1 MTRGRHHKVIGLALV
16 CSVAMFTAA
25 CSSSKKSTAADNGPV
40 TITVNFEPDN
50 TNAAAQAAFL
60 ADVNTF
66 QAAHKNI
73 TVTANT
79 SAMDPKTFP
88 TKLAGGQV
96 ENVFY
101 TYFTD
106 PANLIAHHQVADI
119 SSYLKE
125 FPAVASISPAYM
137 KIYSDSSGH
146 VYGLPISNYSMGLV
160 YNRALFT
167 QAGLDPNSP
176 PTTWA
181 DVQTDA
187 TKIAALGNGI
197 VGYADYSKSNTGGW
211 HFTAEMY
218 SRGGDIASNASG
230 SWKADFNN
238 PTGVAVLQQLHD
250 MRYTDKSMGERQLL
264 EYPDIL
270 SMMGAGKLGMY
281 IAAAD
286 NVTQVT
292 QQFKIDVKDMG
303 FGPMPDGK
311 GTLGGGAGFMFN
323 VKDTPAQIRRPRLAD
338 LRVRQPGP
346 VRGRGE
352 DRGRQQ
358 VHGRSAGPEH
368 LDGRHGRQ
376 VQPDPDAV
384 RERADAELHRVR
396 HGPREHP
403 AECRAACGA
412 AALRDPRHGH
422 GEDPDRSEREL
433 PAAPGR
439 RGDPVQL
446 GPRDGHVL
454 R

>member
-1 MTRGRHHKVIGLALV
+1 VPPTPPDA
-16 CSVAMFTAA
+16 
-25 CSSSKKSTAADNGPV
+25 PV

-323 VKDTPAQIRRPRLAD
+323 VKDTPAQIRAGLAWLTYEYD
-338 LRVRQPGP
+338 NPDRF
-346 VRGRGE
+346 E
-352 DRGRQQ
+352 DAAKTAVANKSTVG
-358 VHGRSAGPEH
+358 
-368 LDGRHGRQ
+368 L
-376 VQPDPDAV
+376 PDPNIWTGATGDKYNQIQTQYANV
-384 RERADAELHRVR
+384 PTQNYTAYVTARANIPLNVEPPAAQQLYAILDTVMAKTLTDPNANFQQLLADAETQ
-396 HGPREHP
+396 
-403 AECRAACGA
+403 CN
-412 AALRDPRHGH
+412 
-422 GEDPDRSEREL
+422 S
-433 PAAPGR
+433 
-439 RGDPVQL
+439 
-446 GPRDGHVL
+446 VL
-454 R
+454 ATVTS